1 MSIALNAIAF
11 ADATRFT
18 ALAVRFLDVT
28 VPGESRTWR
37 SFIEEYVAE
46 GKPFNAAEVP
56 FVAFLNSP
64 VDKVQGYTWGDS
76 IEMSEAAGSEVDLSE
91 LPLDKFILKQVGVV
105 IIDSS
110 DFAGLNVDGLIGHP
124 DGYVGY
130 EGGSSLFNPDSG
142 SRLPE
147 RYLPAR
153 RLPVLLDTDFEVRGL
168 TRWPDHC
175 LNGKDAQYPATGAAD
190 NAFLREGESSEHLF
204 RQSVLAHEVEHS
216 FHPRVVSEAERAQQM
231 RDTLDLIARDLGRG
245 NLPVIVVGDFNMR
258 DSDLVNVSE
267 VQPLVFDEDVLD
279 GPEVAA
285 ARRARRTAR
294 LFIDPQL
301 SFLQNGRLTVPGEG
315 KKVD

>member
-1 MSIALNAIAF
+1 MSIELNAIAF
-11 ADATRFT
+11 ADATSFT
-18 ALAVRFLDVT
+18 ALAVRFLDVC
-28 VPGESRTWR
+28 VPGSDQTWR
-37 SFIEEYVAE
+37 DFIESYVAE
-46 GKPFNAAEVP
+46 GNPFVAADVP
-56 FVAFLNSP
+56 FIAFLNSP

-76 IEMSEAAGSEVDLSE
+76 IEMSEAAGVEVDLSG
-91 LPLDKFILKQVGVV
+91 LPLDKFILKLAGIV
-105 IIDSS
+105 IIDGA
-110 DFAGLNVDGLIGHP
+110 DFADSKVSQLIGHP

-153 RLPVLLDTDFEVRGL
+153 KLPVLLDVDFDVRGL

-175 LNGKDAQYPATGAAD
+175 VVGSDQLYPDTGAYG

-216 FHPRVVSEAERAQQM
+216 LGVQDISAEERARQR

-245 NLPVIVVGDFNMR
+245 DLPVFVVGDFNTDTR
-258 DSDLVNVSE
+258 DLVNVSE
-267 VQPLVFDEDVLD
+267 VRPLVLDRDKLDAFEDGLK
-279 GPEVAA
+279 VAM
-285 ARRARRTAR
+285 ARRPHRTAR

-301 SFLQNGRLTVPGEG
+301 PFLQNGRLPVS
-315 KKVD
+315 K